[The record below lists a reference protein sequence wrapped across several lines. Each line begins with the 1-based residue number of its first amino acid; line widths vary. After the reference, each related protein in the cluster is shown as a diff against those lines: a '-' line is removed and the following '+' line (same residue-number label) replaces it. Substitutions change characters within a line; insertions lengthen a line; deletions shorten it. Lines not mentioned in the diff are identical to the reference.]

1 MTDKILEAS
10 EFGLNSKTILVKIDS
25 NHIGIIKNRKSRI
38 IMKDGTKILEAVEQ
52 IKKISP
58 DTKVSLITNAPVCSK
73 TTKYLL
79 ENDIEIISE
88 TP

>member
-10 EFGLNSKTILVKIDS
+10 EFGLSSRTILLRIDS
-25 NHIGIIKNRKSRI
+25 NHIGIIKKRKSRI
-38 IMKDGTKILEAVEQ
+38 IMKDGNKILETAEQ
-52 IKKISP
+52 IRKISP

-79 ENDIEIISE
+79 ENGIEIIKE
-88 TP
+88 TL